1 MEQTFNKK
9 KSKLF
14 LSNNKLTL
22 PYLNYL
28 TFKWN
33 PQSKIERSFLV
44 STNNR
49 KGAQK
54 LLKQTCG

>member
-33 PQSKIERSFLV
+33 P
-44 STNNR
+44 
-49 KGAQK
+49 
-54 LLKQTCG
+54 